1 MTSIQT
7 ILAATDFSEDADR
20 AAHRAAL
27 LAAGHGARL
36 RLLHVVQTDALE
48 ELRTRLGLAADVKD
62 RLSEDAGR
70 RLAAIAEKLQKASS
84 VQAECVVRSGRV
96 RDEILAEADHAD
108 LLVVGAHGTSR
119 TREALLG
126 TVADRMLY
134 LGRRPI
140 LVVRNDPVK
149 DYAKVLVPVDFSVHS
164 IAALQF
170 ARRLAPDAQ
179 LHVFHA
185 HSDRSEGTLFLADA
199 PREAIE
205 KHRSASRNAA
215 LENVTG
221 LVGKALPGDPRV
233 TWSVDDG
240 DAKFLISEE
249 AKRQGAD
256 VIVMGKHGHSLLS
269 ELFLGSST
277 HATVAR
283 AHCDV
288 AVVPQ
293 DPRI

>member
-1 MTSIQT
+1 MTSIQA

-20 AAHRAAL
+20 ATRRAAL
-27 LAAGHGARL
+27 LASSHGARL
-36 RLLHVVQTDALE
+36 RLLHVLQADALE
-48 ELRTRLGLAADVKD
+48 ELRTRLGLAPDVRD

-70 RLAAIAEKLQKASS
+70 RLNAIAAQLQAASN
-84 VQAECVVRSGRV
+84 VRPECVVRSGRV

-108 LLVVGAHGTSR
+108 LLVLGAHGTSR
-119 TREALLG
+119 TREVLLG
-126 TVADRMLY
+126 TVADRLLH

-140 LVVRNDPVK
+140 LVVRSEPLRE
-149 DYAKVLVPVDFSVHS
+149 YGKVLVPVDFSVHS

-170 ARRLAPDAQ
+170 ARRLAPGAQ

-185 HSDRSEGTLFLADA
+185 HSDRYEGTLFLADA

-205 KHRSASRNAA
+205 KHRAATRSKA

-233 TWSVDDG
+233 TWSIEDG

-249 AKRQGAD
+249 ARRQGAD
-256 VIVMGKHGHSLLS
+256 VIVMGKHGRSLLG
-269 ELFLGSST
+269 ELFLGSVT
-277 HATVAR
+277 HASVAR
-283 AHCDV
+283 AHCDI
-288 AVVPQ
+288 AVVPH